1 LCELCLSIGSGI
13 ACDYNERRLFGTVH
27 LLPAAVE
34 SLTEESRV
42 SSPSSEISPS
52 QIAHDTRLQ
61 LLERWLESVFGD
73 RQFTIAVASA
83 DASFRRYFRIS
94 RRGETLIAMDAPPDK
109 EDMAPYVRIAGML
122 VDVGV
127 NAPRVLHQNAAQGF
141 LLNSDLGTRTY
152 LNELADRTRA
162 DALYGDAMSA
172 LVAIQ
177 SKGNRHARTLPPYD
191 TAVLQRE
198 MALFPEWFCARHL
211 GLELNASETRGLQEM
226 FDVLIAEALRQP
238 TVFVHRDYHS
248 RNLML
253 GDGARFGANPGI
265 LDFQDALYGPV
276 TYDLVSLLRD
286 CYISW
291 PIERVHRWVNQF
303 RDEAAAAGVG
313 VGANPQQFLRWF
325 DFMGVQRH
333 LKVLGIFAR
342 LWHRDGKSGY
352 LKDLPLTLRY
362 VRDVVNV
369 YPELA
374 PLRRLIDDR
383 IVDAFERAQANAP
396 GRPS

>member
-1 LCELCLSIGSGI
+1 
-13 ACDYNERRLFGTVH
+13 V
-27 LLPAAVE
+27 P
-34 SLTEESRV
+34 
-42 SSPSSEISPS
+42 SPSIEISS
-52 QIAHDTRLQ
+52 TQIASDSRLQ
-61 LLERWLESVFGD
+61 LLDRWLERLFGD
-73 RQFTIAVASA
+73 RDFSIAVASA

-127 NAPRVLHQNAAQGF
+127 NAPRVLHQDAAQGF

-152 LNELADRTRA
+152 LNELADDTQA
-162 DALYGDAMSA
+162 DSLYADAMSA

-177 SKGNRHARTLPPYD
+177 SKGDRHARTLPPYD
-191 TAVLQRE
+191 TEVLQRE
-198 MALFPEWFCARHL
+198 MALFPEWFCSRHL
-211 GLELNASETRGLQEM
+211 GLELSTAEQRTLQEM

-238 TVFVHRDYHS
+238 RVFVHRDYHS
-248 RNLML
+248 RNLMV
-253 GDGARFGANPGI
+253 GDGARFGTNPGI

-286 CYISW
+286 LYISW
-291 PIERVHRWVNQF
+291 PIDRVHRWVVQF
-303 RDEAAAAGVG
+303 RDQAGVAG
-313 VGANPQQFLRWF
+313 VNVGTTEQEFLRWF

-374 PLRRLIDDR
+374 PLRRLIDER
-383 IVDAFERAQANAP
+383 VVDAFERAQASSP
-396 GRPS
+396 GRTS

>member
-1 LCELCLSIGSGI
+1 VL
-13 ACDYNERRLFGTVH
+13 
-27 LLPAAVE
+27 
-34 SLTEESRV
+34 
-42 SSPSSEISPS
+42 SPSSAISPS
-52 QIAHDTRLQ
+52 QIASDSRLQ
-61 LLERWLESVFGD
+61 LLDRWLASVFGD
-73 RQFTIAVASA
+73 RDFGIAVASA

-94 RRGETLIAMDAPPDK
+94 RRGQTMIAMDAPPDK
-109 EDMAPYVRIAGML
+109 EDMAPYVRIAAML

-127 NAPRVLHQNAAQGF
+127 NAPKVLHQDPTHGF
-141 LLNSDLGTRTY
+141 LLNTDLGTRTY
-152 LNELADRTRA
+152 LNELADRSRA
-162 DALYGDAMSA
+162 DALYGDAMAA

-177 SKGNRHARTLPPYD
+177 SKGDRHARTLPPYD
-191 TAVLQRE
+191 AAVLQRE
-198 MALFPEWFCARHL
+198 MALFPEWFCSRHL
-211 GLELNASETRGLQEM
+211 GLELDANEQAALQQT
-226 FDVLIAEALRQP
+226 FDLLIAEALRQP
-238 TVFVHRDYHS
+238 RVFVHRDYHS

-253 GDGARFGANPGI
+253 GDGERFGPNPGI

-291 PIERVHRWVNQF
+291 PIERVQGWVAQF
-303 RDEAAAAGVG
+303 REQLGAAGVG
-313 VGANPQQFLRWF
+313 VGKSSQEFLRWF

-362 VRDVVNV
+362 VRDVVNA

-383 IVDAFERAQANAP
+383 VADAFERVQASTP
-396 GRPS
+396 GRTQ